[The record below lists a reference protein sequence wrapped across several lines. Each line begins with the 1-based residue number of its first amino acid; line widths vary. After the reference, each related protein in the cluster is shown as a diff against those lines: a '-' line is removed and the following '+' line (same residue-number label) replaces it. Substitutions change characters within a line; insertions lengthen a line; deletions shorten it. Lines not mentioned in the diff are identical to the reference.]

1 MSKAIAIIDM
11 PPSCIGCPFS
21 DPYWDCCL
29 TSESVGDYDAER
41 PDFCPLRPMPQKQ
54 KFYPR
59 HMNTDTNDEHFI
71 FGWNR
76 CIEAIERR
84 QQ

>member
-41 PDFCPLRPMPQKQ
+41 PDFCPLRPDATETEILSKTHEH
-54 KFYPR
+54 R
-59 HMNTDTNDEHFI
+59 HK
-71 FGWNR
+71 R
-76 CIEAIERR
+76 
-84 QQ
+84 